1 MKIMVV
7 EDDIQVASLL
17 AAALTHE
24 GHEVIAAHDAEEA
37 LALLAQH
44 RPDALL
50 LDVLLGELSGIDLL
64 RQLRRTDKALP
75 VVLLTG
81 LATAKV
87 LKAARQLGVTGI
99 LEKPFVLKRLPQV
112 LREALGGKQA

>member
-7 EDDIQVASLL
+7 EDDIHVAGLL
-17 AAALTHE
+17 TAALE
-24 GHEVIAAHDAEEA
+24 SAGHEVITTHDAEEA
-37 LALLAQH
+37 LAVLAHH

-64 RQLRRTDKALP
+64 RQLRKTDKTLP

-81 LATAKV
+81 V
-87 LKAARQLGVTGI
+87 DPSQLKQARQLGVI
-99 LEKPFVLKRLPQV
+99 DVIEKPFALKRLPQV
-112 LREALGGKQA
+112 LRKVSAAG